1 MIEKNKDKN
10 PYLDIINLE
19 HHVSSSRERMSRY
32 NRAAQFSPFAAVVGY
47 DGAIKETARRTDDR
61 IELDESEKN
70 ILDEKLSIVQ
80 NQLNRQQDVEFI
92 FFQPDEK
99 KTGGSYQSIKG
110 VVKKIDEYER
120 AVVMVD
126 GTRIA
131 IAEIIEITII
141 PAQTIE

>member
-19 HHVSSSRERMSRY
+19 HHVSASRERMSRY

-47 DGAIKETARRTDDR
+47 DGAIKETARLTDQR

-70 ILDEKLSIVQ
+70 SLDEKLSMVQ
-80 NQLNRQQDVEFI
+80 NQLSRQQNVEFT

-99 KTGGSYQSIKG
+99 KTGGSYQSIIG

-120 AVVMVD
+120 DVVMVD

-131 IAEIIEITII
+131 IGEIIEITII